1 MKIKP
6 LFLLMMI
13 VTMPLV
19 SCQKE
24 DTNEETT
31 QNEVVNNDD
40 NGGGNNGGNEN
51 GGNNN
56 ESDNYYFRCFITQIL
71 RDWRAG
77 NTTVYFETNSEWS
90 VTLDDSHFEAPVS
103 VSPESGNGNGSIV
116 ISYGEHSNHYDCS
129 DYLYIKFRYVD
140 KIYPNG
146 NKHYDVKT
154 YTLSRI
160 YHKINP

>member
-1 MKIKP
+1 MKIKS

-13 VTMPLV
+13 ATMPLV
-19 SCQKE
+19 SCHKE
-24 DTNEETT
+24 DTNDGTS

-40 NGGGNNGGNEN
+40 NGGDNNGGNEN
-51 GGNNN
+51 GGNN

-77 NTTVYFETNSEWS
+77 STTVYFETNSEWS

>member
-6 LFLLMMI
+6 LLLLMMI
-13 VTMPLV
+13 ATMSLV

-24 DTNEETT
+24 GNNEGTT
-31 QNEVVNNDD
+31 QNEIVNNDD
-40 NGGGNNGGNEN
+40 EDDNDGGNEN

-56 ESDNYYFRCFITQIL
+56 ENDNYYFRCIITQIL

-77 NTTVYFETNSEWS
+77 STTVYFETNSEWS

-103 VSPESGNGNGSIV
+103 VSPESGNGKWSIV

-146 NKHYDVKT
+146 YKHYNVNT
-154 YTLSRI
+154 YTLYRK
-160 YHKINP
+160 YHKIEP

>member
-1 MKIKP
+1 MRIKR
-6 LFLLMMI
+6 LFVLILI
-13 VTMPLV
+13 AAMPLV

-24 DTNEETT
+24 DVNNGTT
-31 QNEVVNNDD
+31 QNETVDNNG
-40 NGGGNNGGNEN
+40 NGSGNNGGNGGSNN
-51 GGNNN
+51 GS
-56 ESDNYYFRCFITQIL
+56 ENYYFRCIITTIL

-77 NTTVYFETNSEWS
+77 SVTLYFETNSEWS
-90 VTLDDSHFEAPVS
+90 VTLDDTHFEAPVS
-103 VSPESGNGNGSIV
+103 VSPDSGNGDGSIV
-116 ISYGEHSNHYDCS
+116 VSYGEHSDHYDCS

-146 NKHYDVKT
+146 SKHYDVKT